1 VKRTFVLSGGGAW
14 GAMQAGAL
22 RSLLEH
28 DVVPD
33 TLVGCSVGALNA
45 ANLARE
51 VSLEQLDH
59 VAGLWR
65 NVSRRIVY
73 PGGRMSILW
82 RVATGQDSLH
92 DNRAFYQFLQDSG
105 CTPALTFGGI
115 GATQLY
121 VTATNLRTGSMHVF
135 GDDPNDRLL
144 DALMASTALTP
155 LHPPWEVNG
164 ERYVDGGTV
173 TSLPL
178 RVALERGA
186 TDIWA
191 LHLRDEKA
199 RPGAA
204 GRGPAGRGA
213 ASSGAAGRGSA
224 GSGAAGRGAAG
235 RGAASDGDGEDGDVF
250 SVHGVAGHITKAV
263 DTMLRLQVEH
273 DLHLVSGDRRIK
285 FHHVSLAAP
294 YRIDPTDFSHA
305 DDLIDA
311 GYEQMNAYLERPAP
325 VVSVSRVRPVG
336 GWWNTFWGRWQAS

>member
-1 VKRTFVLSGGGAW
+1 MKRTFVLSGGGAW

-28 DVVPD
+28 NILPD
-33 TLVGCSVGALNA
+33 TIVGCSVGALNA
-45 ANLARE
+45 AHFARE
-51 VSLEQLDH
+51 VSLDQLDS
-59 VAGLWR
+59 VAQIWR
-65 NVSRRIVY
+65 QVSKRIVY

-105 CTPALTFGGI
+105 CTPALTFGSI
-115 GATQLY
+115 NAAHLF
-121 VTATNLRTGSMHVF
+121 VTATNLRTGRMHVF

-173 TSLPL
+173 TTLPL

-186 TDIWA
+186 SDIWA
-191 LHLRDEKA
+191 LHLSDDK
-199 RPGAA
+199 AA
-204 GRGPAGRGA
+204 GINSSRQPLDVNDDGA
-213 ASSGAAGRGSA
+213 TPLN
-224 GSGAAGRGAAG
+224 
-235 RGAASDGDGEDGDVF
+235 
-250 SVHGVAGHITKAV
+250 SVHGVAGHISRAV

-273 DLHLVSGDRRIK
+273 DLYLMSGERRVK
-285 FHHVSLAAP
+285 FHHVTLAAP

-311 GYEQMNAYLERPAP
+311 GYEQMNAYLERPQP
-325 VVSVSRVRPVG
+325 VVAANRARPAVA
-336 GWWNTFWGRWQAS
+336 WWQTIWGRWQAS

>member
-1 VKRTFVLSGGGAW
+1 MKRTFVLSGGGAW

-22 RSLLEH
+22 RALLEH
-28 DVVPD
+28 NILPD
-33 TLVGCSVGALNA
+33 TIVGCSVGALNA
-45 ANLARE
+45 AHLARE
-51 VSLEQLDH
+51 VSLDQLDS
-59 VAGLWR
+59 VAQIWR
-65 NVSRRIVY
+65 QVSKRIVY

-105 CTPALTFGGI
+105 CTPALTFGSV
-115 GATQLY
+115 GAAHLF
-121 VTATNLRTGSMHVF
+121 VTATNLRTGRMHVF

-173 TSLPL
+173 TTLPL

-191 LHLRDEKA
+191 LHLSDDKA
-199 RPGAA
+199 AA
-204 GRGPAGRGA
+204 RN
-213 ASSGAAGRGSA
+213 SSRQPVD
-224 GSGAAGRGAAG
+224 
-235 RGAASDGDGEDGDVF
+235 ASDDGAVPLN
-250 SVHGVAGHITKAV
+250 SVHGVAGHISRAV

-273 DLHLVSGDRRIK
+273 DLYLMSGERRVK
-285 FHHVSLAAP
+285 FHHVTLAAP

-311 GYEQMNAYLERPAP
+311 GYEQMNAYLERPQP
-325 VVSVSRVRPVG
+325 VVAANRARPAAA
-336 GWWNTFWGRWQAS
+336 WWQTIWGRWQAS

>member
-59 VAGLWR
+59 VAQLWR
-65 NVSRRIVY
+65 NVSKRIVY

-105 CTPALTFGGI
+105 CTPALTFGGV
-115 GATQLY
+115 GETQLY

-204 GRGPAGRGA
+204 SSGA
-213 ASSGAAGRGSA
+213 ASSGAV
-224 GSGAAGRGAAG
+224 GSGAV
-235 RGAASDGDGEDGDVF
+235 EDGDVF

-305 DDLIDA
+305 DDLIEA

-325 VVSVSRVRPVG
+325 VVSVRRVRPVG
-336 GWWNTFWGRWQAS
+336 AWWHTFWGRWQAS

>member
-1 VKRTFVLSGGGAW
+1 MKRTFVLSGGGAW

-28 DVVPD
+28 NILPD
-33 TLVGCSVGALNA
+33 TLIGCSVGALNA
-45 ANLARE
+45 AHLARE
-51 VSLEQLDH
+51 VSLAQLDS
-59 VAGLWR
+59 VAQIWR
-65 NVSRRIVY
+65 QVSKRIVY

-105 CTPALTFGGI
+105 CTPALTFGSTS
-115 GATQLY
+115 GAHLY
-121 VTATNLRTGSMHVF
+121 VTATNLRTGRLHVF
-135 GDDPNDRLL
+135 GDDPSDRLL

-173 TSLPL
+173 TALPL

-186 TDIWA
+186 SDIWA
-191 LHLRDEKA
+191 LHLRDDKA
-199 RPGAA
+199 AGAA
-204 GRGPAGRGA
+204 AGHA
-213 ASSGAAGRGSA
+213 SA
-224 GSGAAGRGAAG
+224 GF
-235 RGAASDGDGEDGDVF
+235 DEDEDI
-250 SVHGVAGHITKAV
+250 SSNSIHGVAGHISRAV

-273 DLHLVSGDRRIK
+273 DLYLVSGVRRIK
-285 FHHVSLAAP
+285 FHHVTLAAP

-311 GYEQMNAYLERPAP
+311 GYEQMNAYLEQPQPVLAPSRTRPAAA
-325 VVSVSRVRPVG
+325 
-336 GWWNTFWGRWQAS
+336 WWQTVWGRWQAS